1 MTRLKNVTLGS
12 VSLRLFETSNPY
24 VNGNSQDVVLI
35 LKPGADVDES
45 LWLVTDLTSDSYN
58 AAIIDNY
65 IQSNILTR
73 LP

>member
-24 VNGNSQDVVLI
+24 VNGNSQDVVLN

>member
-12 VSLRLFETSNPY
+12 VSLRLFENSAPS
-24 VNGNSQDVVLI
+24 VNGASQDVVLI
-35 LKPGADVDES
+35 LKPGADVDET
-45 LWLVTDLTSDSYN
+45 LWLVTDLTSPSYN